1 MIQYDTQKHWR
12 RFVMAPTRPVA
23 EMMSTKM
30 AVPKRRHQ
38 YVMNYL
44 YLGELFGT
52 SIEIYQ
58 GYDLE

>member
-1 MIQYDTQKHWR
+1 
-12 RFVMAPTRPVA
+12 MAPTRPVA